1 MTNLVFFSVKKNNF
15 SKNKKA
21 QDLYYSIFDFMGFI
35 LLYKYTKP
43 LEQECDY
50 TNIPLAK
57 QLFDTTKEIIKAI
70 FSIILFVFCYIY
82 MSTYTFCE
90 CDNELITTCS
100 TNFVE
105 LQPISTRN
113 IGYMLIFEDFFS
125 KFTSKAKT
133 INYIIEIKPYIK
145 TLIPIEH
152 NLGIVEKPIILNK
165 IKSYHINSIISECNF
180 YKNKTSLLE
189 IQLQETKITYFNLVN
204 DLNNILKDVD
214 KWRIK

>member
-1 MTNLVFFSVKKNNF
+1 
-15 SKNKKA
+15 
-21 QDLYYSIFDFMGFI
+21 
-35 LLYKYTKP
+35 
-43 LEQECDY
+43 
-50 TNIPLAK
+50 
-57 QLFDTTKEIIKAI
+57 
-70 FSIILFVFCYIY
+70 
-82 MSTYTFCE
+82 
-90 CDNELITTCS
+90 
-100 TNFVE
+100 
-105 LQPISTRN
+105 
-113 IGYMLIFEDFFS
+113 MLIFEDFFS